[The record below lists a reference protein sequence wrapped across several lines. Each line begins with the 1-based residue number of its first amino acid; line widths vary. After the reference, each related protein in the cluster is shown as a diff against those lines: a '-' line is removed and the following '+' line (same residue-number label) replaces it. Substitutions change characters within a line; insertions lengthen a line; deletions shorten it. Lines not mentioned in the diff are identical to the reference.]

1 MPIRSF
7 AAALLLAGAIIQPAS
22 AATYLITYTGTV
34 SSGVDSTGVFGT
46 KWTNLAGNSFTV
58 VYTLTSP
65 QPGSETYSSGPT
77 AYARGGSSSGTI
89 SPVSATI
96 TIKGITQTID
106 GSSFGQAYQF
116 NDASDDSVSHVAQ
129 QYSLNETSYVNNTI
143 SSSVN
148 NIVNSTDYTA
158 ALNYLGQADDYRSGS
173 FQIERYYVAGNGDY
187 VFTGL
192 AYGNLISNSVTI
204 AAVDAA
210 PEPATWAMMIAGFG
224 AVGGSLRRR
233 SRMGA
238 VQLA

>member
-1 MPIRSF
+1 MPIRTF
-7 AAALLLAGAIIQPAS
+7 AAALLLAGAFTQPAS

-46 KWTNLAGNSFTV
+46 KWTNLAGNNFTV

-65 QPGSETYSSGPT
+65 QPGSETYSAGPT
-77 AYARGGSSSGTI
+77 AYTRGGSSSGTI

-106 GSSFGQAYQF
+106 GTAFGQAYQF
-116 NDASDDSVSHVAQ
+116 NDASGDSVSHVAQ

-158 ALNYLGQADDYRSGS
+158 ALNYLSQADDYRSGS
-173 FQIERYYVAGNGDY
+173 FQIERYYISGNGDY

-192 AYGNLISNSVTI
+192 AYGNMISNSVTI

-233 SRMGA
+233 SRMGV

>member
-1 MPIRSF
+1 MPIRNF

-224 AVGGSLRRR
+224 GVGGSLPRR